1 MKSNL
6 AQLDQ
11 SLIWHPY
18 TQEKN
23 APENILI
30 EKANGSYLFDNNGN
44 YYLDATSSWWT
55 NIHGHAHLYLAQKL
69 FEQAYTLDHVIFAG
83 NTHEPAIRLAQKLK
97 TYLPNNQQKFFF
109 SDNGSTAVEA
119 ALKMAFQYWFNR
131 DEKRTKVL
139 AFEGAYHGDTFGSMS
154 VSARGLFTNP
164 FKPLLF
170 DILTIPVPNENNI
183 KEVLALVDQLIQ
195 EHAIA
200 SFIYEPLVQGA
211 NGMVIYDAAHL
222 ELILQK
228 LKSANV
234 LLIADEVMTGFGR
247 TGKMFAS
254 EYMNTEPDIM
264 CFSKGLTA
272 GAMPMGLTS
281 CAQYIYDAFYDD
293 NKEKTFFHG
302 HSFTGNPLGCA
313 VALASLELFDTEKT
327 LDKVAMITA
336 WNKKA
341 VASLQYNKAF
351 ENIATLGTVLRF
363 DIKTN
368 ESTSYL
374 NAVKLRC
381 MDYFKAQNILI
392 RPLGNVVYFLPPYC
406 TTETELNH
414 LLQTAL
420 DFGDS
425 L

>member
-55 NIHGHAHLYLAQKL
+55 NIHGHAHPYLAQKL
-69 FEQAYTLDHVIFAG
+69 FEQAYTLEHVIFAG

-272 GAMPMGLTS
+272 GVMPMGLTS
-281 CAQYIYDAFYDD
+281 CAQSIYDAFYDD

-302 HSFTGNPLGCA
+302 HSFTGNALGCA
-313 VALASLELFDTEKT
+313 VALASLELFETEKT
-327 LDKVAMITA
+327 LDKVATITA

-341 VASLQYNKAF
+341 VASLQHNTAF

-381 MDYFKAQNILI
+381 MEFFKAQNILI
-392 RPLGNVVYFLPPYC
+392 RPLGNVLYFLPPYC

-414 LLQTAL
+414 LLQTAM